1 MRKGLLFIF
10 ALLSAAAF
18 AVEWE
23 DETVIGINKV
33 DPFATHFSYSTA
45 DAAYIGN
52 EDASAHKMM
61 LNGSWK
67 FQWASRPDEGPADFW
82 KADFDDSAWETIKV
96 PSNMEIEGYGTAI
109 YANARYPFVKNPPF
123 VMGEPPQ
130 DWTTYEERN
139 PTGFYRRS
147 FTVPANWSGRQIFIQ
162 FQGVASAFYI
172 WVNGEQIGYS
182 EGSRTPAVFD
192 LTDYLK
198 SGENHLAVQV
208 LKYSDGSYLEC
219 QDFLR
224 LSGIFRD
231 VYLFSVPKTSVFD
244 FKVDTILKNDYK
256 DADFKLKTV
265 VKNYGRNEM
274 SGTVSFTLYDANKK
288 SVASGSV
295 PYTVAA
301 SETTAVEAERFVEAP
316 KLWSAELPNLYR
328 LVIELK
334 NDSGNLLEA
343 TACDVGFRSV
353 EIKDGNFLVNGQRI
367 FIKGVNR
374 HDHNAYTGQYVSRDV
389 IRKDLET
396 MKRLNINTVR
406 TAHYPNDPY
415 LYKYADEIGLYVI
428 DEANIESHGMG
439 YGAASLAKKE
449 NWIKPHVD
457 RFNRML
463 QRDKNHPSVI
473 MWSASNEAG
482 DGIAIAA
489 ERELSKKEDPS
500 RPFLAERAG
509 DGANT
514 DVYAIMY
521 TPPWDVEKYGQM
533 KPVYWFN
540 DKLYRVS
547 DAEPRKP
554 FIIAEYAHAMG
565 NSLGGFKEY
574 WDIIEANPYLQG
586 GCIWDFKDQSLVR
599 INENGE
605 EYLAY
610 GGDFGDYP
618 TDGNFLMNGLVNS
631 LGETNPHAAEVKHV
645 YQNIVTEATDEKT
658 VFTLKNKNF
667 FENLSSYWIQWK
679 AESNGKEVAAG
690 VLGAVDLP
698 PQSSKTV
705 DLTTELTPHLN
716 DEDLIVTFTYL
727 YNSDRLWCKKGYE
740 YGFSQIELTAPAVLS
755 EYQTAQVRP
764 TLESADGV
772 YTVSGEGFRVA
783 FDANSGDLTA
793 WEKDGFNY
801 LTSPLKVN
809 LWRAPINNDDGEGAP
824 ARLAVWKKAT
834 EKGASK
840 SKWQIAETENA
851 VVLTS
856 TAKLTGLSKLIR
868 TYTVYGDGTVDV
880 AAEFV
885 MKGSKEIPRVG
896 LTFETDKTFS
906 DVKWFGRGEGEN
918 YQDRNNGY
926 PVGIYSSS
934 IRNLNH
940 DYTYPQECGY
950 RTEVRYLEISGNG
963 KTLRIEGDPVFSFN
977 VWDYTQA
984 QLEAAKHPY
993 ELTERGETVTVNV
1006 DIAQRGLGCI
1016 DSWGASPLD
1025 QYLLPGRK
1033 NYEYRFR
1040 LSAE

>member
-301 SETTAVEAERFVEAP
+301 SETAAVEAERFVEAP

-367 FIKGVNR
+367 F
-374 HDHNAYTGQYVSRDV
+374 
-389 IRKDLET
+389 
-396 MKRLNINTVR
+396 M
-406 TAHYPNDPY
+406 
-415 LYKYADEIGLYVI
+415 
-428 DEANIESHGMG
+428 
-439 YGAASLAKKE
+439 
-449 NWIKPHVD
+449 
-457 RFNRML
+457 
-463 QRDKNHPSVI
+463 
-473 MWSASNEAG
+473 
-482 DGIAIAA
+482 
-489 ERELSKKEDPS
+489 
-500 RPFLAERAG
+500 
-509 DGANT
+509 
-514 DVYAIMY
+514 
-521 TPPWDVEKYGQM
+521 
-533 KPVYWFN
+533 
-540 DKLYRVS
+540 
-547 DAEPRKP
+547 
-554 FIIAEYAHAMG
+554 
-565 NSLGGFKEY
+565 
-574 WDIIEANPYLQG
+574 
-586 GCIWDFKDQSLVR
+586 
-599 INENGE
+599 
-605 EYLAY
+605 
-610 GGDFGDYP
+610 
-618 TDGNFLMNGLVNS
+618 
-631 LGETNPHAAEVKHV
+631 
-645 YQNIVTEATDEKT
+645 
-658 VFTLKNKNF
+658 
-667 FENLSSYWIQWK
+667 
-679 AESNGKEVAAG
+679 
-690 VLGAVDLP
+690 AV
-698 PQSSKTV
+698 
-705 DLTTELTPHLN
+705 
-716 DEDLIVTFTYL
+716 
-727 YNSDRLWCKKGYE
+727 
-740 YGFSQIELTAPAVLS
+740 
-755 EYQTAQVRP
+755 
-764 TLESADGV
+764 
-772 YTVSGEGFRVA
+772 
-783 FDANSGDLTA
+783 
-793 WEKDGFNY
+793 
-801 LTSPLKVN
+801 
-809 LWRAPINNDDGEGAP
+809 
-824 ARLAVWKKAT
+824 
-834 EKGASK
+834 
-840 SKWQIAETENA
+840 
-851 VVLTS
+851 
-856 TAKLTGLSKLIR
+856 
-868 TYTVYGDGTVDV
+868 
-880 AAEFV
+880 
-885 MKGSKEIPRVG
+885 
-896 LTFETDKTFS
+896 
-906 DVKWFGRGEGEN
+906 
-918 YQDRNNGY
+918 
-926 PVGIYSSS
+926 
-934 IRNLNH
+934 
-940 DYTYPQECGY
+940 
-950 RTEVRYLEISGNG
+950 
-963 KTLRIEGDPVFSFN
+963 
-977 VWDYTQA
+977 
-984 QLEAAKHPY
+984 
-993 ELTERGETVTVNV
+993 
-1006 DIAQRGLGCI
+1006 
-1016 DSWGASPLD
+1016 
-1025 QYLLPGRK
+1025 
-1033 NYEYRFR
+1033 
-1040 LSAE
+1040 